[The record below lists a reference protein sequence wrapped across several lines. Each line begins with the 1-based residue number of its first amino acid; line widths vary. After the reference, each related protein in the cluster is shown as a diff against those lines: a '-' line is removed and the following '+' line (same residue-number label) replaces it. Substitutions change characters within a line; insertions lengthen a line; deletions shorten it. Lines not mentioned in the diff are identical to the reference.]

1 MIALILSL
9 AIGMPLGPAESGTAT
24 WYGNTH
30 PQGARA
36 CHGGFKYTCSPYSSG
51 ERVMYAA
58 MKGFKNGK
66 TKPYK
71 VLVCRKKTTKC
82 VVVTVRDCLCHGGNT
97 LIDLSPVAFMQL
109 GGLHLGRL
117 NVTVREIKEMPWP
130 RAR

>member
-1 MIALILSL
+1 MIALIL
-9 AIGMPLGPAESGTAT
+9 AIAVGMPLGQPESGTAT

-36 CHGGFKYTCSPYSSG
+36 CHGGFMYTCSPYSTG
-51 ERVMYAA
+51 EKVMYAA
-58 MKGFKNGK
+58 MHGFKNGK

-71 VLVCRKKTTKC
+71 VLVCRKKTNDC

-117 NVTVREIKEMPWP
+117 KVTVRKIEEQPWP
-130 RAR
+130 RGR